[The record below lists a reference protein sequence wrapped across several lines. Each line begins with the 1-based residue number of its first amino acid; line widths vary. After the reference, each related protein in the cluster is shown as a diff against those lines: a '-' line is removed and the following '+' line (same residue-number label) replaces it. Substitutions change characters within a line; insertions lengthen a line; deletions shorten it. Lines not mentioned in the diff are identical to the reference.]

1 MLKKRSTVVE
11 AEPMA
16 PTKKLKKREKK
27 AQAEAKINEK
37 ALPKGVT
44 EESLLQ
50 EWLTLKEKAKSIEAR
65 LNDLKPQIAYQAHHF
80 GVRNGNGSFIR
91 VIGDKSMQ
99 LQARVKMSIRNDVA
113 LDILS
118 EKGLSGRLERIL
130 DVDAATTY
138 LQRQGK
144 FEAYSI
150 PVITEALLEQ
160 LLLDGEIS
168 AKDIERMAA
177 REVSYAVG
185 VYNYDPEAEL
195 HEDKGRKTTVK
206 KEVEAPTTSKLK
218 RKGK

>member
-11 AEPMA
+11 AEPLSSV
-16 PTKKLKKREKK
+16 KKLKKPEKK
-27 AQAEAKINEK
+27 SAEEAKINEK

-50 EWLTLKEKAKSIEAR
+50 EWLTLKDNAKSIDAR
-65 LNDLKPQIAYQAHHF
+65 LNDLKPLIVYQAHHF
-80 GVRNGNGSFIR
+80 GVKNDKGSFIR
-91 VIGDKSMQ
+91 IIGDKSMQ

-113 LDILS
+113 MDILS

-130 DVDAATTY
+130 DIEEATAY
-138 LQRQGK
+138 LKRQGK
-144 FEAYSI
+144 FDALSI

-168 AKDIERMAA
+168 TKDIERMAV
-177 REVSYAVG
+177 RDVTYAVG

-195 HEDKGRKTTVK
+195 HEDKGRKMHVK
-206 KEVEAPTTSKLK
+206 AEVEAPTTSKLK